1 MPPAD
6 RQQTGVLYLMQP
18 AIILPPPANSGG
30 APLPTL
36 RESGGCPR
44 GSVRASCASAA
55 LVPFS
60 SPAPRCALR
69 LCSALSKRGGAGGC
83 FLRITQTHTH
93 CYTLH
98 THKVAQPIVC
108 VCLCVK
114 LKQQGESDVSPCF
127 AHRARPDCAAG
138 GEQWPPYGPFRLGA
152 STHPS
157 PGERHFHQ
165 HHIRLQLW
173 NTIII
178 RSPPRHVQDSRVHEA
193 YTLRGLLSVGDDDVT
208 ML

>member
-138 GEQWPPYGPFRLGA
+138 GSSGLHTGRSASEPQHIHPLGSDTSTSTTSVSNYGTPSLFGPLQDMFRTAGC
-152 STHPS
+152 TRPT
-157 PGERHFHQ
+157 P
-165 HHIRLQLW
+165 
-173 NTIII
+173 
-178 RSPPRHVQDSRVHEA
+178 
-193 YTLRGLLSVGDDDVT
+193 
-208 ML
+208 